1 MIAELRDQE
10 RRDEPMQEDPRGGR
24 RVVLGRV
31 EDFPPGDRREVKM
44 GATVI
49 AVFNVDGNYY
59 ALYGRCP
66 HQFAPLSRGRL
77 QGTVIC
83 NADTG
88 WETQWAYDGEVLVCP
103 GHAMEFHV
111 KTGQAIGYDLKLR
124 TYPVVVEDGLVKLIV

>member
-1 MIAELRDQE
+1 MIADLRDQE
-10 RRDEPMQEDPRGGR
+10 RHDETASEAPRASR
-24 RVVLGRV
+24 QVVLGRA
-31 EDFPPGDRREVKM
+31 EDFPPGTRMEVKV
-44 GATVI
+44 GKTVI
-49 AVFNVDGNYY
+49 AVFNVDGHYY

-88 WETQWAYDGEVLVCP
+88 WETQWAYDGEILVCP
-103 GHAMEFHV
+103 GHAMEFHL

-124 TYPVVVEDGLVKLIV
+124 TYPVVVEDGLVKLSI

>member
-1 MIAELRDQE
+1 VIAELRNADQLE
-10 RRDEPMQEDPRGGR
+10 ADTASTQRPGR
-24 RVVLGRV
+24 KVVVSRA
-31 EDFPPGDRREVKM
+31 EDFPSGTRMEVKF
-44 GATVI
+44 GSAVI
-49 AVFNVDGNYY
+49 AVFNIGGEYY

-83 NADTG
+83 NAETG
-88 WETQWAYDGEVLVCP
+88 WETQWAYDGEILVCP

-124 TYPVVVEDGLVKLIV
+124 TYPVVIEDGWVKLIV

>member
-1 MIAELRDQE
+1 MIAEPRDQE
-10 RRDEPMQEDPRGGR
+10 RHDATPLEDARTGR

-31 EDFPPGDRREVKM
+31 EDFAPGARMEVKV
-44 GATVI
+44 GSTVI

-66 HQFAPLSRGRL
+66 HQSAPLSRGRL

-83 NADTG
+83 NAETG
-88 WETQWAYDGEVLVCP
+88 WETQWAYEGEILVCP

-111 KTGQAIGYDLKLR
+111 KTGQAVGYDLKLR
-124 TYPVVVEDGLVKLIV
+124 TYPVVVADGLVKLIV